1 MAGVK
6 KDKKGS
12 GFGVTTPKVGLYP
25 AGSIVAV
32 RGGKVVTSSE
42 RKDPPKKG

>member
-1 MAGVK
+1 MVRAQKG
-6 KDKKGS
+6 KKGG

-32 RGGKVVTSSE
+32 SGGKVVTSSE
-42 RKDPPKKG
+42 KPLPKKG